1 MRQNVVEKV
10 ARDAQRFWE
19 RGWAPGTGGNLSVR
33 DPKDDTRQ
41 IITASGTDLGRA
53 KAEDFVEA
61 DLEGS
66 AVQTADTPSAEAP
79 VHGAIYRALSE
90 VGAVYHVHHLE
101 AVLCSQQDSGAG
113 STTFQNVEMIKALGF
128 WEQDDAVAI
137 PIVTNEPDLA
147 ELATGVARAIKKP
160 PADERPPAV
169 MVEGHGF
176 YAWGEDPDA
185 ARRHTEALAWLY
197 EWSWERRR

>member
-1 MRQNVVEKV
+1 MSVSAVDTA
-10 ARDAQRFWE
+10 ARDGRTFWE

-33 DPKDDTRQ
+33 HPDIDARQ
-41 IITASGTDLGRA
+41 LITASGTDLGQVTSD
-53 KAEDFVEA
+53 DFVAA
-61 DLEGS
+61 DLEG
-66 AVQTADTPSAEAP
+66 TASKSEVEPSAEAP
-79 VHGAIYRALSE
+79 VHGTIYRAVPE
-90 VGAVYHVHHLE
+90 AGAVYHVHHME
-101 AVLCSQQDSGAG
+101 AVLCSQADCGEGA
-113 STTFQNVEMIKALGF
+113 TVFENVEMIKALGF
-128 WEQDDAVAI
+128 WDADDRASV
-137 PIVTNEPDLA
+137 PIVDNRHNLKDLA
-147 ELATGVARAIKKP
+147 RLVADATKKP